1 MEVGTPPL
9 HLIAPVFLRYF
20 RAEFAISSLFLL
32 SYKVFYLGVLTT
44 KPLEDKV
51 LHMLSSQ

>member
-20 RAEFAISSLFLL
+20 RAEFAISSLFLV
-32 SYKVFYLGVLTT
+32 SYKVIYFRSTDNKT
-44 KPLEDKV
+44 FRR
-51 LHMLSSQ
+51 